1 MTNISEGKVQIGEL
15 LITPKTT
22 DKDTE
27 KVFGNIR
34 GGLKLIDN
42 ILFDVNVFYNN
53 NNVVEWVWLEPMLG
67 EDDINRKY
75 PPFGYEVD
83 KKYEILKEWLKDKNY
98 TGNEYEW
105 GEAYIK
111 YINMDG
117 TPRQDCN
124 ECKLILRYKQG
135 KETPKLRKEEDGLLE
150 FILYLIQNSG
160 SVYFVTSNGIFG
172 KKTVEMDI
180 NLFNEERLGDNVVL
194 VGSNSNNP
202 FKKDS
207 IRQSLDKIKLPKI
220 KYYKVNNIKL
230 LYRVLLYCKTKGV
243 KNIVTISENCG
254 SIDIDKAIY
263 TIEYLAKKFI
273 N

>member
-42 ILFDVNVFYNN
+42 ILFDVNVFYNNN

-105 GEAYIK
+105 GRAYIE

-124 ECKLILRYKQG
+124 ECKLILWYKQS
-135 KETPKLRKEEDGLLE
+135 KETPKPKKEKCWLYKFM
-150 FILYLIQNSG
+150 FIL
-160 SVYFVTSNGIFG
+160 
-172 KKTVEMDI
+172 KRE
-180 NLFNEERLGDNVVL
+180 
-194 VGSNSNNP
+194 
-202 FKKDS
+202 
-207 IRQSLDKIKLPKI
+207 
-220 KYYKVNNIKL
+220 
-230 LYRVLLYCKTKGV
+230 
-243 KNIVTISENCG
+243 
-254 SIDIDKAIY
+254 
-263 TIEYLAKKFI
+263 
-273 N
+273 

>member
-53 NNVVEWVWLEPMLG
+53 NVVECVWLEPMLG

-75 PPFGYEVD
+75 PPAGYEVD
-83 KKYEILKEWLKDKNY
+83 KKYEILKEWVKDKNY

-124 ECKLILRYKQG
+124 ECKLILRYKQR
-135 KETPKLRKEEDGLLE
+135 KETPKLRKEKCWL
-150 FILYLIQNSG
+150 FKFMCIL
-160 SVYFVTSNGIFG
+160 
-172 KKTVEMDI
+172 K
-180 NLFNEERLGDNVVL
+180 R
-194 VGSNSNNP
+194 
-202 FKKDS
+202 
-207 IRQSLDKIKLPKI
+207 
-220 KYYKVNNIKL
+220 
-230 LYRVLLYCKTKGV
+230 
-243 KNIVTISENCG
+243 
-254 SIDIDKAIY
+254 
-263 TIEYLAKKFI
+263 
-273 N
+273 